1 MSDSVVTQ
9 FHHKKCYRSHIVGN
23 DNKVFPIFLY
33 FAVNLTKVKGSME
46 ALVAKKRN
54 ESQMLLKKTSPF
66 PPSPVIIWVQQ
77 GTDTMFSSSAKEEQM
92 L

>member
-1 MSDSVVTQ
+1 
-9 FHHKKCYRSHIVGN
+9 
-23 DNKVFPIFLY
+23 
-33 FAVNLTKVKGSME
+33 ME

-66 PPSPVIIWVQQ
+66 PLSPVIIWVQQ
-77 GTDTMFSSSAKEEQM
+77 GTDTMLISSAKEEQI

>member
-1 MSDSVVTQ
+1 
-9 FHHKKCYRSHIVGN
+9 
-23 DNKVFPIFLY
+23 
-33 FAVNLTKVKGSME
+33 ME

>member
-1 MSDSVVTQ
+1 
-9 FHHKKCYRSHIVGN
+9 
-23 DNKVFPIFLY
+23 
-33 FAVNLTKVKGSME
+33 ME

-77 GTDTMFSSSAKEEQM
+77 GTHTMLISSAKEEQM
-92 L
+92 LLNMNNILWFIVLDHF